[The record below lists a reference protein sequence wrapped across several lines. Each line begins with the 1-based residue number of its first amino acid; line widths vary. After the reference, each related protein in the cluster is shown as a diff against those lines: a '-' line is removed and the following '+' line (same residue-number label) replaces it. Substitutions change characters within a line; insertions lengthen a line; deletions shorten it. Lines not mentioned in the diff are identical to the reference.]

1 MRNWH
6 RHAIEQASRRWRG
19 GRRDDSARTRRK
31 ILISTQVVNQKNV
44 LWDHLSCRDHL
55 SLFARLRG
63 VDIEGD
69 ARHAA
74 EQALAV
80 VGLSDHA
87 DKAAG
92 RLSGGMKR
100 KLAVAVAL
108 VGGPSVVLLDEPS
121 SGLDPGAQRNLWD
134 LIKVTMKGRA
144 VVLTT
149 HSMGEADLLCDRV
162 GIMVKGTMRCIGTP
176 QELKERYAA
185 GYEISCRLETR
196 DDAHVAD
203 LVAFA
208 REAFS
213 SPDVDV
219 AAADA
224 DIATLELAGV
234 DPRRTPAL
242 AFRAFDDDACA
253 RLGVIDFSLARAT
266 MEKVFLRIAGGEE
279 GLAQSRLGR
288 EIAEML
294 QAEADDEAQRELDA
308 VVFSE
313 ATCCGCHRTRGSSA
327 AATNSAVIWCWGLSL
342 CARTLPRVRAT
353 TQDLCTTGGT
363 ETRDVVGHGARPVGR
378 VLLLERLGPDRR
390 VWTYVRHLVR
400 VRPVRA
406 LVPADAG
413 PRRRRF
419 RRAGLGLAF
428 LVAPPSF

>member
-1 MRNWH
+1 
-6 RHAIEQASRRWRG
+6 
-19 GRRDDSARTRRK
+19 
-31 ILISTQVVNQKNV
+31 
-44 LWDHLSCRDHL
+44 
-55 SLFARLRG
+55 
-63 VDIEGD
+63 
-69 ARHAA
+69 
-74 EQALAV
+74 
-80 VGLSDHA
+80 
-87 DKAAG
+87 
-92 RLSGGMKR
+92 MKR

-149 HSMGEADLLCDRV
+149 HSMGEADLLCDRI

-224 DIATLELAGV
+224 DVATLELAGV

-294 QAEADDEAQRELDA
+294 QAEADDEAQKELDK

-313 ATCCGCHRTRGSSA
+313 ATCCGCTRFAWRHLCLHSFAWYCILGCLWHVGAWVSPDRFDWCVWWSHDDSKGRLRRCGRHEYWLK
-327 AATNSAVIWCWGLSL
+327 AATMFYYAPMGLL
-342 CARTLPRVRAT
+342 
-353 TQDLCTTGGT
+353 
-363 ETRDVVGHGARPVGR
+363 
-378 VLLLERLGPDRR
+378 
-390 VWTYVRHLVR
+390 WTFCLF
-400 VRPVRA
+400 A
-406 LVPADAG
+406 FNWFILVPCALWCL
-413 PRRRRF
+413 
-419 RRAGLGLAF
+419 RAPSRTGA
-428 LVAPPSF
+428 VAPA

>member
-1 MRNWH
+1 MARPPWLGRAARKRH
-6 RHAIEQASRRWRG
+6 RHAI
-19 GRRDDSARTRRK
+19 

-213 SPDVDV
+213 SPDGDV

-253 RLGVIDFSLARAT
+253 RLGVTDFSLARAT

-294 QAEADDEAQRELDA
+294 QAEAADDAQKGRMFFA
-308 VVFSE
+308 VCYYRRNPGDLSYGAPIEGSRAVGSMTANKLAAVTAGKESPDYLLRKRPRLSATDCTFSMMVFRAPLLATQYPAVPRPSE
-313 ATCCGCHRTRGSSA
+313 
-327 AATNSAVIWCWGLSL
+327 
-342 CARTLPRVRAT
+342 
-353 TQDLCTTGGT
+353 
-363 ETRDVVGHGARPVGR
+363 
-378 VLLLERLGPDRR
+378 
-390 VWTYVRHLVR
+390 
-400 VRPVRA
+400 
-406 LVPADAG
+406 
-413 PRRRRF
+413 
-419 RRAGLGLAF
+419 
-428 LVAPPSF
+428 

>member
-1 MRNWH
+1 
-6 RHAIEQASRRWRG
+6 
-19 GRRDDSARTRRK
+19 
-31 ILISTQVVNQKNV
+31 
-44 LWDHLSCRDHL
+44 
-55 SLFARLRG
+55 
-63 VDIEGD
+63 
-69 ARHAA
+69 
-74 EQALAV
+74 
-80 VGLSDHA
+80 
-87 DKAAG
+87 
-92 RLSGGMKR
+92 MKR

-176 QELKERYAA
+176 QDLKERYAA

-266 MEKVFLRIAGGEE
+266 MELSRIH
-279 GLAQSRLGR
+279 
-288 EIAEML
+288 I
-294 QAEADDEAQRELDA
+294 
-308 VVFSE
+308 
-313 ATCCGCHRTRGSSA
+313 
-327 AATNSAVIWCWGLSL
+327 
-342 CARTLPRVRAT
+342 
-353 TQDLCTTGGT
+353 
-363 ETRDVVGHGARPVGR
+363 
-378 VLLLERLGPDRR
+378 
-390 VWTYVRHLVR
+390 
-400 VRPVRA
+400 
-406 LVPADAG
+406 
-413 PRRRRF
+413 
-419 RRAGLGLAF
+419 
-428 LVAPPSF
+428 

>member
-1 MRNWH
+1 
-6 RHAIEQASRRWRG
+6 
-19 GRRDDSARTRRK
+19 
-31 ILISTQVVNQKNV
+31 
-44 LWDHLSCRDHL
+44 
-55 SLFARLRG
+55 
-63 VDIEGD
+63 
-69 ARHAA
+69 
-74 EQALAV
+74 
-80 VGLSDHA
+80 
-87 DKAAG
+87 
-92 RLSGGMKR
+92 MKR

-313 ATCCGCHRTRGSSA
+313 ATCCGCNKYAWKATCIYHFCGSG
-327 AATNSAVIWCWGLSL
+327 IMGLL
-342 CARTLPRVRAT
+342 LWAGLHANEMARHCSRINRQYWRDPN
-353 TQDLCTTGGT
+353 CE
-363 ETRDVVGHGARPVGR
+363 ETPQGLWLR
-378 VLLLERLGPDRR
+378 VLMGFYYAPHALEFFFYLMGFT
-390 VWTYVRHLVR
+390 WFWCAGC
-400 VRPVRA
+400 A
-406 LVPADAG
+406 LWCLRTPASNPGGA
-413 PRRRRF
+413 
-419 RRAGLGLAF
+419 
-428 LVAPPSF
+428 VAPA